1 MKEFIYDNTF
11 EGLLTTIFY
20 SYSEGSECCITKQK
34 DYVPSLLNEIIEVK
48 TEEDKFK
55 RVYKSILNKLNEDI
69 LKTVYLVYLSD
80 ISESDTLLLK
90 YLKLCYKYGPSI
102 NLAKNNDIIILID
115 KYRRKVRHEAHIL
128 SGFIRFKE
136 IGPLTFYSSIEPD
149 HNVLPLLI
157 NHFTKRFS
165 DQNFIIHDLKRE
177 TALVYNK
184 ESAIIIDFTK
194 SQAEDFI
201 KSTSDKEFEDLWS
214 VFYKATDIEERKNLR
229 LQRQMM
235 PKRYWKH
242 IFETQR
248 N

>member
-11 EGLLTTIFY
+11 EGLLTAIFY
-20 SYSEGSECCITKQK
+20 SYSQSSKCYITKEK
-34 DYVPSLLNEIIEVK
+34 DYIPSLLNEIIHIK
-48 TEEDKFK
+48 TEEDKFE
-55 RVYKSILNKLNEDI
+55 RVYDSILNKLSKDI
-69 LKTVYLVYLSD
+69 LQNVYLVYLSD
-80 ISESDTLLLK
+80 IAGSDTLILN
-90 YLKLCYKYGPSI
+90 YLKLCYKYGSSI

-115 KYRRKVRHEAHIL
+115 KYKRKVSHEAHIL

-149 HNVLPLLI
+149 HNILPILI

-184 ESAIIIDFTK
+184 ESAIIINFTK

-201 KSTSDKEFEDLWS
+201 KSDSDKEFENLWS

-242 IFETQR
+242 IFETQK